1 MTEQADVTVIGAGL
15 AGMSA
20 CIHLA
25 EAGLRVLCIDA
36 GALDSN
42 PVGESL
48 DWSAPDLLKGLGLP
62 MEHLLEQRIATYK
75 RHVVLKLKDGSQQE
89 YIPGAWLGKPPYNV
103 NLRTLHVDRARLNG
117 ELRKKVHDLGIRVRE
132 RPCCTC

>member
-25 EAGLRVLCIDA
+25 EAGLKVLCIDA
-36 GALDSN
+36 GAFDSS

-48 DWSAPDLLKGLGLP
+48 DWSAPDLLKELGLP

-89 YIPGAWLGKPPYNV
+89 YIPGRGWASLLTTSICAHCMSIAP
-103 NLRTLHVDRARLNG
+103 D
-117 ELRKKVHDLGIRVRE
+117 
-132 RPCCTC
+132 